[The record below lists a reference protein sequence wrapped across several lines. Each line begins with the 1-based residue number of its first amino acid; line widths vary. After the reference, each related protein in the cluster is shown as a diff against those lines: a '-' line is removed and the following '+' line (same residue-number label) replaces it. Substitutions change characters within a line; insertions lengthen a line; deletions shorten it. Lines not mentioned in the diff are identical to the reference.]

1 MILLVEDQPLLA
13 MMTQCALEEAGYKVA
28 LATSGQQALEI
39 LAGGLTPA
47 VLLTDIRLGR
57 GLNGWQLALR
67 AREHDRALRVI
78 YVSGDPD
85 QDSSERAVPGSGML
99 SKPLNIPRLLNAVS
113 AEPNSLSG

>member
-13 MMTQCALEEAGYKVA
+13 MTTQCALKEAGYKVA

-67 AREHDRALRVI
+67 AREHDPALR
-78 YVSGDPD
+78 
-85 QDSSERAVPGSGML
+85 L
-99 SKPLNIPRLLNAVS
+99 STSVEIPIRTRVS
-113 AEPNSLSG
+113 APFLEASC